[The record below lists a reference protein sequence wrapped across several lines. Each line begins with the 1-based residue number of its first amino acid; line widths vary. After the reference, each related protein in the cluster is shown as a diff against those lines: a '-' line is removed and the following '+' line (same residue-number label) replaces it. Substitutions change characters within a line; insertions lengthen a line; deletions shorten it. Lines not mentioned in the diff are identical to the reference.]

1 MIDGLWTE
9 RRAIG
14 RYSVAIGGA
23 AKRSAFDRLVG
34 AELSRTPTG
43 IAA

>member
-14 RYSVAIGGA
+14 RYSVAIGGV
-23 AKRSAFDRLVG
+23 AKRAAFDRLVG
-34 AELSRTPTG
+34 TELSRSPRG